1 MLEKLTIAPSGWQ
14 EDCAG
19 LRLLVNL
26 GKHLE
31 LIVPILRAEGGA
43 SSIPRYHL
51 VPRDFFVKTGERLGF
66 TPRLT
71 RGHTEAA
78 HMCAEQKP
86 RDDERKSIW
95 EFSETFK
102 AVSLPGLAPG
112 AREG

>member
-1 MLEKLTIAPSGWQ
+1 M
-14 EDCAG
+14 
-19 LRLLVNL
+19 
-26 GKHLE
+26 E

-51 VPRDFFVKTGERLGF
+51 VPRDFFVKIGERLGF

-71 RGHTEAA
+71 WGQTEAA
-78 HMCAEQKP
+78 HTCAEQKP
-86 RDDERKSIW
+86 RDDERKSVW
-95 EFSETFK
+95 EFSAAFK